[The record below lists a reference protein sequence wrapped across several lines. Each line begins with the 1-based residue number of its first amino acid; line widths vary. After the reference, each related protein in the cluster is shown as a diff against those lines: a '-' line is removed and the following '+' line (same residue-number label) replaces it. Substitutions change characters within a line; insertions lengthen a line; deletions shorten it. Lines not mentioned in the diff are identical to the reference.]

1 MFVWRYKPHARR
13 YAYTS
18 IRTRYQPA
26 KYICQGLNA
35 TELQILV
42 ENMEKKVFVTGSLS
56 PRPPS
61 GFSPPLYFTAKAW
74 REERGGNLSISH
86 EFRSLSEHIL
96 SCYRI
101 TSLHLAFEMLE
112 TDETRYT
119 FNPARNQAK
128 RERGR
133 GKNGERKLNRCRK
146 DFDKYCMMIQRESHD
161 ARKLDLYLG

>member
-42 ENMEKKVFVTGSLS
+42 ENMEKKFSSLGPCHRVLRQDF
-56 PRPPS
+56 PRHS
-61 GFSPPLYFTAKAW
+61 ISRRKLEGRK
-74 REERGGNLSISH
+74 EEEISH

-96 SCYRI
+96 SCYRV

-133 GKNGERKLNRCRK
+133 GKNGERKLNLCRK